1 MNKRQRGFTLIEVLV
16 ALLVFGLIATA
27 AAEVGGNYI
36 TSFERIR
43 DKTLA
48 GWVAENRIN
57 ELRLQDELPGI
68 SENSEDTDFG
78 NFRWRVTTVVE
89 ATAEPTMRR
98 VEVTVAKY
106 SGAQSEPFAVHTL
119 AAFLGET

>member
-1 MNKRQRGFTLIEVLV
+1 MSRPQRGFTLIEVLV

-98 VEVTVAKY
+98 IEVTVAKY
-106 SGAQSEPFAVHTL
+106 SGAQSEPFVVHTL

>member
-1 MNKRQRGFTLIEVLV
+1 MSRPQRGFTLIEVLV

-98 VEVTVAKY
+98 IEVTVAKS

>member
-98 VEVTVAKY
+98 IEVTVAKY
-106 SGAQSEPFAVHTL
+106 SGAKSEPFAVHTL

>member
-1 MNKRQRGFTLIEVLV
+1 MSRPQRGFTLIEVLV

-98 VEVTVAKY
+98 IEVTVAKY
-106 SGAQSEPFAVHTL
+106 SGAQSEPFAVHTQ

>member
-1 MNKRQRGFTLIEVLV
+1 MSRPQRGFTLIEVLV

-57 ELRLQDELPGI
+57 ELRLQDDLPGI

-98 VEVTVAKY
+98 IEVTVAKY

>member
-78 NFRWRVTTVVE
+78 NFRWRITTVVE

-106 SGAQSEPFAVHTL
+106 SGAQSEPFSVHTL

>member
-1 MNKRQRGFTLIEVLV
+1 MSRPQRGFTLIEVLV

-68 SENSEDTDFG
+68 SENSEETDFG

-98 VEVTVAKY
+98 IEVTVAKY

>member
-1 MNKRQRGFTLIEVLV
+1 MPLV
-16 ALLVFGLIATA
+16 
-27 AAEVGGNYI
+27 EI
-36 TSFERIR
+36 TTRFILHRVISVEIR
-43 DKTLA
+43 
-48 GWVAENRIN
+48 
-57 ELRLQDELPGI
+57 GI

-98 VEVTVAKY
+98 IEVTVAKY

>member
-1 MNKRQRGFTLIEVLV
+1 MIHHHRGFTLIEVLV

-36 TSFERIR
+36 SSFERIR

-57 ELRLQDELPGI
+57 ELRLLGKVPAI
-68 SENSEDTDFG
+68 SENSDDTNFG
-78 NFRWRVTTVVE
+78 NYRWRVTTVVK

-106 SGAQSEPFAVHTL
+106 SGTESEPFAVHTL

>member
-1 MNKRQRGFTLIEVLV
+1 MSRPQRGFTLIEVLV

-68 SENSEDTDFG
+68 SENSEYTDFG

-98 VEVTVAKY
+98 IEVTVAKY